1 MKKFVLFISLFALSV
16 LSVQAR
22 ENKLYFTEENN
33 RLYYESNL
41 IDEDIFM
48 KHIDMTP
55 GESFTDELLIEN
67 GTNTKYTLYFKV
79 APREQSAEADEL
91 LENITMKIKLDEEII
106 YEGKATGLDYTEQGI
121 DLQKAILLGDFTPS
135 KNSKMVVETKLSE
148 NYDNTELN
156 EFSYIDWSFY
166 AQYDDS
172 KPPVEIIVSPNTM
185 RNSFPYTIVFSA
197 IIILIGIGIVKSA
210 YKKKN

>member
-33 RLYYESNL
+33 RLYYESKL

-79 APREQSAEADEL
+79 VPREQSAEVDEL
-91 LENITMKIKLDEEII
+91 LENIIMKIKLDEEII

>member
-33 RLYYESNL
+33 RLYYESKL

-79 APREQSAEADEL
+79 VPREQTAEADEL
-91 LENITMKIKLDEEII
+91 LENIIMKIKLDEEII

>member
-33 RLYYESNL
+33 RLYYESKL

-48 KHIDMTP
+48 KHIDMIP
-55 GESFTDELLIEN
+55 GERFTDELLIEN
-67 GTNTKYTLYFKV
+67 GTNKKYTLYFKV
-79 APREQSAEADEL
+79 VPRNQSAEADEL
-91 LENITMKIKLDEEII
+91 LENIIMKIKLDEEII
-106 YEGKATGLDYTEQGI
+106 YEGKATGLDYTKQGI
-121 DLQKAILLGDFTPS
+121 DLQKAILLGNFIPS

-172 KPPVEIIVSPNTM
+172 KPPVEIIESPNTM

>member
-33 RLYYESNL
+33 RLYYESKL

-79 APREQSAEADEL
+79 VPRNQSAEANEL
-91 LENITMKIKLDEEII
+91 LENIIMKIKLDEKII

-121 DLQKAILLGDFTPS
+121 NLQKAILLGDFTPS

-197 IIILIGIGIVKSA
+197 IIILLGIGIVKSA
-210 YKKKN
+210 YKKKT

>member
-33 RLYYESNL
+33 RLYYESKL

-79 APREQSAEADEL
+79 VPRNQSAEADEL
-91 LENITMKIKLDEEII
+91 LENIIMKIKLDEKII

-121 DLQKAILLGDFTPS
+121 DLQKAILLGNFTPS

>member
-33 RLYYESNL
+33 RLYYESKL

-48 KHIDMTP
+48 KHIDMIP

-79 APREQSAEADEL
+79 VPRNQSAEADEL
-91 LENITMKIKLDEEII
+91 LENIIMKIKLDEEII

>member
-33 RLYYESNL
+33 RLYYESKL

-67 GTNTKYTLYFKV
+67 GTNKKYTLYFKV
-79 APREQSAEADEL
+79 IPREQSREADEL
-91 LENITMKIKLDEEII
+91 LENIIMKIKLDEEII

-135 KNSKMVVETKLSE
+135 KSSKMTVETKLSE
-148 NYDNTELN
+148 NYDNTNMREL
-156 EFSYIDWSFY
+156 SYIDWSFY
-166 AQYDDS
+166 AQYDDG
-172 KPPVEIIVSPNTM
+172 KPPVEIIPSLNTM
-185 RNSFPYTIVFSA
+185 KDSFPLTITLS
-197 IIILIGIGIVKSA
+197 IIVVLIGLGIIVYA
-210 YKKKN
+210 RRQKN

>member
-16 LSVQAR
+16 LSVQAK

-33 RLYYESNL
+33 RLYYESKL

-79 APREQSAEADEL
+79 VPREQSAEADEL
-91 LENITMKIKLDEEII
+91 LENIIMKIKLDEKII

-148 NYDNTELN
+148 NYDNTQLN

-210 YKKKN
+210 YKKKT

>member
-33 RLYYESNL
+33 RLYYESKL

-67 GTNTKYTLYFKV
+67 GTNTKYTLDFKV
-79 APREQSAEADEL
+79 VPREQSAEADEL
-91 LENITMKIKLDEEII
+91 LENIIMKIKLDEEII

>member
-33 RLYYESNL
+33 RLYYESKL

-67 GTNTKYTLYFKV
+67 GTNKKYTLYFKV
-79 APREQSAEADEL
+79 VPREQSAEADEL
-91 LENITMKIKLDEEII
+91 LENIIMKIKLDEEII

>member
-1 MKKFVLFISLFALSV
+1 MKKFVLFISLFTLSV
-16 LSVQAR
+16 LLVQAR

-33 RLYYESNL
+33 RLYYESKL
-41 IDEDIFM
+41 IDEDTFM

-79 APREQSAEADEL
+79 VPRNQSAEADEL
-91 LENITMKIKLDEEII
+91 LENIIMKIKLDEEII

-121 DLQKAILLGDFTPS
+121 DLQKAILLGDFTSS

-172 KPPVEIIVSPNTM
+172 KPPVEIIESPNTM

>member
-33 RLYYESNL
+33 RLYYESKL

-55 GESFTDELLIEN
+55 GESFTDELLLEN

-79 APREQSAEADEL
+79 VPREQSAEADEL
-91 LENITMKIKLDEEII
+91 LENIIMKIKLDEEII

>member
-16 LSVQAR
+16 LSVQAK

-33 RLYYESNL
+33 RLYYESKL

-79 APREQSAEADEL
+79 VPREQSAEADEL
-91 LENITMKIKLDEEII
+91 LENIIMKIKLDEEMQYYLEIS
-106 YEGKATGLDYTEQGI
+106 LH
-121 DLQKAILLGDFTPS
+121 LRILKWL
-135 KNSKMVVETKLSE
+135 
-148 NYDNTELN
+148 
-156 EFSYIDWSFY
+156 
-166 AQYDDS
+166 
-172 KPPVEIIVSPNTM
+172 
-185 RNSFPYTIVFSA
+185 
-197 IIILIGIGIVKSA
+197 
-210 YKKKN
+210 

>member
-33 RLYYESNL
+33 RLYYESKL

-79 APREQSAEADEL
+79 VPREQSAEADEL
-91 LENITMKIKLDEEII
+91 LENIIMKIKLDEEII

-148 NYDNTELN
+148 NYDNTEFN
-156 EFSYIDWSFY
+156 DFSYIDWSFY

-172 KPPVEIIVSPNTM
+172 EPPVEIIASPDTM
-185 RNSFPYTIVFSA
+185 KNSFPFAFVFSV
-197 IIILIGIGIVKSA
+197 IIILIGFGIIKSA

>member
-1 MKKFVLFISLFALSV
+1 MKKIVLFISLFALSV

-33 RLYYESNL
+33 RLYYESKL

-79 APREQSAEADEL
+79 VPREQSAEADEL
-91 LENITMKIKLDEEII
+91 LENIIMKIKLDEEII

>member
-1 MKKFVLFISLFALSV
+1 MKKFVLFISLFALSF
-16 LSVQAR
+16 LSVQAK
-22 ENKLYFTEENN
+22 ENKLYFTEDNN
-33 RLYYESNL
+33 RLYYDSKL
-41 IDEDIFM
+41 IDENVFM
-48 KHIDMTP
+48 KHIGMTP
-55 GESFTDELLIEN
+55 GENFTDELLIEN

-79 APREQSAEADEL
+79 VPREQSAEADEL
-91 LENITMKIKLDEEII
+91 LENIIMKIKLDEEII

>member
-33 RLYYESNL
+33 RLYYESKL

-79 APREQSAEADEL
+79 VPREQSAEADEL
-91 LENITMKIKLDEEII
+91 LENIIMKIKLDEEII

>member
-33 RLYYESNL
+33 RLYYESKL

-79 APREQSAEADEL
+79 VPREQSAEADEL
-91 LENITMKIKLDEEII
+91 LENIIMKIKLDEEII

-135 KNSKMVVETKLSE
+135 KK
-148 NYDNTELN
+148 
-156 EFSYIDWSFY
+156 F
-166 AQYDDS
+166 
-172 KPPVEIIVSPNTM
+172 
-185 RNSFPYTIVFSA
+185 
-197 IIILIGIGIVKSA
+197 
-210 YKKKN
+210 

>member
-33 RLYYESNL
+33 RLYYESKL

-67 GTNTKYTLYFKV
+67 GTNTKYTLYFKAV
-79 APREQSAEADEL
+79 PREQSAEADEL
-91 LENITMKIKLDEEII
+91 LENIIMKIKLDEEII

>member
-16 LSVQAR
+16 LSLKAR

-33 RLYYESNL
+33 RLYYESKL

-79 APREQSAEADEL
+79 VPRDQSAEADEL
-91 LENITMKIKLDEEII
+91 LENIIMKIKLDEEII

-121 DLQKAILLGDFTPS
+121 DLQKAILLGNFTPS

-185 RNSFPYTIVFSA
+185 RNSFHYTIVFSA

>member
-33 RLYYESNL
+33 RLYYESKL

-79 APREQSAEADEL
+79 VPREQSAEADEL
-91 LENITMKIKLDEEII
+91 LEKIIMKIKLDEEII

-166 AQYDDS
+166 AQYDDR

>member
-67 GTNTKYTLYFKV
+67 GTKTKYTLYFKV
-79 APREQSAEADEL
+79 VPREQSAEADEL
-91 LENITMKIKLDEEII
+91 LENIIMKIKLDEEII

>member
-33 RLYYESNL
+33 RLYYESKL

-67 GTNTKYTLYFKV
+67 GTNTKYTLYFKIV
-79 APREQSAEADEL
+79 PREQSAEADEL
-91 LENITMKIKLDEEII
+91 LENIIMKIKLDEEII

>member
-16 LSVQAR
+16 LSVQAK

-33 RLYYESNL
+33 RLYYESKL

-48 KHIDMTP
+48 KHIDMIP

-79 APREQSAEADEL
+79 VPREQSAEADEL
-91 LENITMKIKLDEEII
+91 LENIIMKIKLDEEII